1 MPLITDTPALEKLVS
16 RLGKAPYITID
27 TEFIRD
33 RTYWPKLCLVQLADD
48 HSAHAIDPLAPDID
62 LAPLYE
68 LLFNPDVL
76 KVFHACRQDMEIV
89 YHATGRLPKPIFDTQ
104 VAAMVCGYGEAAS
117 YETLVKQIIG
127 ARLDKSARFTDWS
140 RRPLSER
147 QIAYALGDVT
157 HLRGVYEHLAARLAE
172 TGRESWVAE
181 EMAILTNPDTYR
193 LDPSEAWK
201 RIKTRSS
208 SPALL
213 ARLKVLAEWREAQAQ
228 KRDIPRNRVV
238 RDEVLLEI
246 AAHPPQAAEDLSHIR
261 GLSKGFQTS
270 QMGMSLWQAIERA
283 RAAPVDAAAG
293 VPDRG
298 RTRRPTPP
306 VAELLKV
313 LLRIRC
319 REAGVAARLVAS
331 SADIDRIAADDH
343 ADVKALQGWRYALFG
358 RDALA
363 LKAGRIALAAD
374 AAGEVEV
381 VEIEDAAETP
391 LGGS

>member
-48 HSAHAIDPLAPDID
+48 RSAHAIDPLAPDID
-62 LAPLYE
+62 LAPLYD

-181 EMAILTNPDTYR
+181 EMAVLTNPDTYR

-201 RIKTRSS
+201 RIKTRSA

-270 QMGMSLWQAIERA
+270 QMGKSLWQAIERA

-306 VAELLKV
+306 IAELLKV

-331 SADIDRIAADDH
+331 SADIDRIAAGDH

-374 AAGEVEV
+374 AAGEVEI
-381 VEIEDAAETP
+381 VEIEDAVDPPTQA
-391 LGGS
+391 S

>member
-16 RLGKAPYITID
+16 RLRKAPYVTID

-33 RTYWPKLCLVQLADD
+33 STYWPKLCLVQLADD
-48 HSAHAIDPLAPDID
+48 RSAHAVDPLAPDID
-62 LAPLYE
+62 LAPLYD
-68 LLFNPDVL
+68 LLFDPEVL

-89 YHATGRLPKPIFDTQ
+89 YHATGRLPAPIFDTQ

-117 YETLVKQIIG
+117 YETLVRQIVG

-147 QIAYALGDVT
+147 QVTYALGDVT
-157 HLRGVYEHLAARLAE
+157 HLRGIYEHLAARLAE

-193 LDPSEAWK
+193 LDPREAWK
-201 RIKTRSS
+201 RIRTRSS

-213 ARLKVLAEWREAQAQ
+213 ARLKVLAEWRENQAQ
-228 KRDIPRNRVV
+228 ERDIPRNRVV

-246 AAHPPQAAEDLSHIR
+246 AAHPPEAPEDLSHIR
-261 GLSKGFQTS
+261 GLSKGFQAS
-270 QMGMSLWQAIERA
+270 QMGKSLWQAVERA
-283 RAAPVDAAAG
+283 RAAPVEVAPDS
-293 VPDRG
+293 PDRK
-298 RTRRPTPP
+298 RVARPTPP
-306 VAELLKV
+306 VADLLKV

-331 SADIDRIAADDH
+331 SADIDRLAADDH
-343 ADVKALQGWRYALFG
+343 AAVKALRGWRYALFG

-363 LKAGRIALAAD
+363 LKEGRIALTANAE
-374 AAGEVEV
+374 GEVEI
-381 VEIEDAAETP
+381 VEIEEADDAPAGAP
-391 LGGS
+391 